1 MKIILFLLC
10 LLTLSCENKKDEFER
25 YILLNNDK
33 INDTTTL
40 CDGHLYYYI
49 STHSGKQPIH
59 SQYCKCF
66 KKI

>member
-10 LLTLSCENKKDEFER
+10 LLTLSCENKNIQFD
-25 YILLNNDK
+25 NDK
-33 INDTTTL
+33 INDTITL